1 MTYHTQRSIIQ
12 SPTSAALS
20 DYSILLYL
28 PFCRTL
34 FSFPLLQ
41 PSALSPHAPAPNFLF
56 LVLCRLSFRANQNEQ
71 NSWGHWKVAGTHV
84 SWHIFT
90 LVWCPLSLRWHVN
103 NLEKRTTEWFQYTSH
118 DWNRKVF
125 LFFFLH
131 MSTLVRIPALD
142 SRYDFFPPPSSEWV
156 EALMENTIVAFQRL
170 YGTIRG
176 ALSVWADAVCCS
188 LCRFVFFFV
197 FFLPLPPFP
206 EKDKWQN
213 HVRLAMQR
221 G

>member
-12 SPTSAALS
+12 SPTSVALS

-28 PFCRTL
+28 PFCRIL

-41 PSALSPHAPAPNFLF
+41 PSALSPHAPAPDFLF

-118 DWNRKVF
+118 DCF
-125 LFFFLH
+125 FFFLH
-131 MSTLVRIPALD
+131 MCTLVRMPALD
-142 SRYDFFPPPSSEWV
+142 SRYDFSPHLPLNGWKHWWKIPLLHFSDYTGQSEELCLFGQMQFAAV
-156 EALMENTIVAFQRL
+156 SAGFFFFFFFNLFHHFQRR
-170 YGTIRG
+170 IN
-176 ALSVWADAVCCS
+176 
-188 LCRFVFFFV
+188 
-197 FFLPLPPFP
+197 
-206 EKDKWQN
+206 DKTMSGWRCKEDN
-213 HVRLAMQR
+213 
-221 G
+221 